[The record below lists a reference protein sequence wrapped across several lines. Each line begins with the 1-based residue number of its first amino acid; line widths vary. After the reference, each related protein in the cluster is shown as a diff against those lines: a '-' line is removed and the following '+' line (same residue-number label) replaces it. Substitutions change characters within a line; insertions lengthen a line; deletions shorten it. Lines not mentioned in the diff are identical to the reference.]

1 MATSNS
7 EAKLADHESKK
18 RLRLQ
23 RTILLDADNA
33 EKDGDFYP
41 SYLAHFTGNLKNLY
55 IREGYTAD
63 QIDAEIMV
71 LRDNG
76 YILGNPRQE
85 KRIFCART
93 LPSHRKRARS
103 AFGEKRQNSCKIELL
118 TDQNTSDFSATL
130 NKENV

>member
-1 MATSNS
+1 MRA
-7 EAKLADHESKK
+7 KK

-76 YILGNPRQE
+76 YILGNPDRRNGYFVLEPCRLTE
-85 KRIFCART
+85 KGRDLLSARKDKT
-93 LPSHRKRARS
+93 VVR
-103 AFGEKRQNSCKIELL
+103 
-118 TDQNTSDFSATL
+118 
-130 NKENV
+130 